1 MATKEPLEDLVKAL
15 IPIFEQLEAVQKQY
29 GDILREYGQSHEI
42 TTEEERTDAAIKMM
56 RKYSNL

>member
-1 MATKEPLEDLVKAL
+1 MTTKESLEDLVKAL

-29 GDILREYGQSHEI
+29 GDILKEYKQNHEI